1 MLPPPSLQPLMPNG
15 HLEAWKVGEAVSV
28 WQSTRRELRTST
40 DFEAAERLLFLTI
53 VLSQYFFDQGDRER
67 QRALFE
73 SALEAFSLPRH
84 RQVMLCYLS
93 RCACR
98 AGDLDAAQRWLAQCD
113 PRSDDLA
120 MDSSYRFSWAF
131 IDTARGNFQGVIAA
145 LGRAFDEVPI
155 QDALDGSACALRA
168 NALEKLGDV
177 ASATRELRT
186 GFDRNPMLRA
196 AIEKFIEVHPSFGL
210 CPLCLQQARSGRAQ
224 VAASAA
230 AASAGGGRVFAWVF
244 LIIGGLELTVAA
256 VLGAIELAPLLGFEL
271 FGGPPATNDPM
282 PFISLLL
289 GGMGLLF
296 FGVGLFAFL
305 AGRNAARIRL
315 SGIRGQAKVL
325 LLVPTNMSVNDMP
338 LVKVQ
343 VSIELPGRAP
353 YTAESRMV
361 MQGMLLARAVPGA
374 SVPVRVDPKRPSKF
388 ILELD

>member
-1 MLPPPSLQPLMPNG
+1 
-15 HLEAWKVGEAVSV
+15 
-28 WQSTRRELRTST
+28 
-40 DFEAAERLLFLTI
+40 
-53 VLSQYFFDQGDRER
+53 
-67 QRALFE
+67 
-73 SALEAFSLPRH
+73 
-84 RQVMLCYLS
+84 
-93 RCACR
+93 
-98 AGDLDAAQRWLAQCD
+98 
-113 PRSDDLA
+113 
-120 MDSSYRFSWAF
+120 
-131 IDTARGNFQGVIAA
+131 
-145 LGRAFDEVPI
+145 
-155 QDALDGSACALRA
+155 
-168 NALEKLGDV
+168 
-177 ASATRELRT
+177 
-186 GFDRNPMLRA
+186 
-196 AIEKFIEVHPSFGL
+196 
-210 CPLCLQQARSGRAQ
+210 
-224 VAASAA
+224 
-230 AASAGGGRVFAWVF
+230 
-244 LIIGGLELTVAA
+244 LTVAA